1 MILSLSLLSSSG
13 CRFTSP
19 SPSSEPIIV
28 FTFDDQHESVYQVAF
43 PIMQEYGYRGTNF
56 VNTAA
61 LGKPRLFGRDE
72 LIKMTLSYGWE
83 AGGHTLNHEA
93 LNQLS
98 YSEAIRVILEDYQN
112 LQEMGLNPLS
122 FALPKGQCPSGV
134 YPYLQGL
141 YPNIRGSS
149 DFAMY
154 CPINRQALGYLAFQ
168 TGWNQQV
175 IKQRIVR
182 GIAAGEALIII
193 GFHRFN
199 AEDQSYTDS
208 CSDTVFREIL
218 SFVKEKNLRVLPLA
232 EAVNT
237 LR

>member
-1 MILSLSLLSSSG
+1 
-13 CRFTSP
+13 
-19 SPSSEPIIV
+19 
-28 FTFDDQHESVYQVAF
+28 
-43 PIMQEYGYRGTNF
+43 MQEYGFRGTNF

-61 LGKPRLFGRDE
+61 LGKPRLFGKAE
-72 LIKMTLSYGWE
+72 LIEMTLDYGWE

-93 LNQLS
+93 LNQLD
-98 YSEAIRVILEDYQN
+98 YTEAIRVIWEDYRN
-112 LQEMGLNPLS
+112 LQEMGLSPES

-134 YPYLQGL
+134 YPYLQEL

-154 CPINRQALGYLAFQ
+154 APINRQALGYLAFQ
-168 TGWNQQV
+168 SGWGAQV
-175 IKQRIVR
+175 IKQRIIR
-182 GIAAGEALIII
+182 GVADKEALIII

-199 AEDQSYTDS
+199 AENQGYTDS
-208 CSDTVFREIL
+208 CPDSVFREIL
-218 SFVKEKNLRVLPLA
+218 GFVSENHFRVLPLK